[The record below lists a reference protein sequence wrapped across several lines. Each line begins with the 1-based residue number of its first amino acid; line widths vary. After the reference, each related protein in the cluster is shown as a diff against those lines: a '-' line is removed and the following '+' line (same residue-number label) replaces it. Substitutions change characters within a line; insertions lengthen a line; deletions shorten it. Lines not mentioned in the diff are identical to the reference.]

1 MLKHFSILSF
11 AIITSIHSASAQA
24 TSVNEK
30 INDSFTKTENKQS
43 FILKSKYT
51 SHEYLI
57 QVAVPTTD
65 TPKDGFPV
73 LYLLDGNAAF
83 DSATNIAKSVG
94 AGANK
99 LGLSLGKINYC
110 ISALKDIG
118 FVKVK
123 NFTDS
128 NNKLNYLYFLTPL
141 GIKEKT
147 RATLKFLEKKKEE
160 YDILVKSI
168 ENLNIE
174 KNKNE

>member
-1 MLKHFSILSF
+1 MQLI
-11 AIITSIHSASAQA
+11 
-24 TSVNEK
+24 E
-30 INDSFTKTENKQS
+30 EN
-43 FILKSKYT
+43 
-51 SHEYLI
+51 
-57 QVAVPTTD
+57 
-65 TPKDGFPV
+65 
-73 LYLLDGNAAF
+73 GNI
-83 DSATNIAKSVG
+83 SQRQIS
-94 AGANK
+94 NK

-160 YDILVKSI
+160 YDILVKTI